1 MSTEA
6 AYTYISDLIQTG
18 DSFSPHC
25 LNLIAAGC
33 GAGKSYFVARHLPK
47 LFPAINPCDM
57 LFVTSR
63 SITVDQQAREYQ
75 GSVLKYDP
83 TLDADAAGRTRH
95 APGMYAPDDL

>member
-1 MSTEA
+1 MGTDGTR
-6 AYTYISDLIQTG
+6 TYISDLVQTG

-25 LNLIAAGC
+25 LNLIVAEC

-63 SITVDQQAREYQ
+63 SINRHASTRAV
-75 GSVLKYDP
+75 SSSTPL
-83 TLDADAAGRTRH
+83 RTRN
-95 APGMYAPDDL
+95 